1 MTYMRSSKLNNN
13 RWRRSLA
20 ILLLTTG
27 LLLGACQL
35 TETQPMIELSLDRP
49 EYNSA
54 EVTIEDG
61 RALIDVTDRQGIN
74 GLNARLVDGDWPAEI
89 VVRLPLRGL
98 EQLWIHY
105 GDLAISTG
113 VSSTGAPVPLTIT
126 VVDEAGNT
134 QSASPSADIYYPDI
148 RAVTPDGPTAV
159 GPLATGDRPAI
170 PLPEGSAFE
179 ITLPPDFFREAHDSF
194 SMQWIDFYR

>member
-1 MTYMRSSKLNNN
+1 
-13 RWRRSLA
+13 
-20 ILLLTTG
+20 
-27 LLLGACQL
+27 
-35 TETQPMIELSLDRP
+35 MIELSLDRP

-54 EVTIEDG
+54 VVTIEDG

-74 GLNARLVDGDWPAEI
+74 GLNARLTQGEWPAEI

-113 VSSTGAPVPLTIT
+113 VSSTGAPTPLTIT

-134 QSASPSADIYYPDI
+134 QSASPSADIYYPSI
-148 RAVTPDGPTAV
+148 RAITPDDTFAI
-159 GPLATGDRPAI
+159 GPLAAGERPAI
-170 PLPEGSAFE
+170 PLPEGSTIE
-179 ITLPPDFFREAHDSF
+179 ITLPPAFFREAHDSF
-194 SMQWIDFYR
+194 SMQWIDFFRN